1 MEFLVPIAICA
12 IMPISIVFL
21 VFMSQMNADN
31 KRAKILI
38 KAIEANNNIDADKL
52 AAALEKPKKTAREI
66 LNGRML
72 RGCVFSFMGI
82 AAGVLGIVFTY
93 SIGDRKFAALLYLA
107 AGACIAIGLGFL
119 VTYFVTRKEN

>member
-66 LNGRML
+66 LNGRL
-72 RGCVFSFMGI
+72 Q
-82 AAGVLGIVFTY
+82 
-93 SIGDRKFAALLYLA
+93 IGRAH
-107 AGACIAIGLGFL
+107 
-119 VTYFVTRKEN
+119 V

>member
-1 MEFLVPIAICA
+1 MKFLVPIAICA

-21 VFMSQMNADN
+21 FFMSQMNADN

-66 LNGRML
+66 LNGRLL

-93 SIGDRKFAALLYLA
+93 SIGDRKLAALLYLA